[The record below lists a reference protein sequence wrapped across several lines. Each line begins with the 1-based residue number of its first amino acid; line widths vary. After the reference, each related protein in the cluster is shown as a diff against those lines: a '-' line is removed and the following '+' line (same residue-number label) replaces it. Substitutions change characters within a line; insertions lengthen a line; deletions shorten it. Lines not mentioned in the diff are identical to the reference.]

1 MRAAQRILLC
11 RKKVRGSTLIEVL
24 IAVLVL
30 SLGLLGALK
39 MQTAGMRLNADSR
52 YSVMA
57 TTYAQDALDAVTFNP
72 LGEKSTW
79 TSITCSTT
87 ASALT
92 GTPQTWLTRLKSDL
106 PSGCANVSCDSSA
119 RSCTVKIDW
128 TLPGQSDKTEASYV
142 IYN

>member
-1 MRAAQRILLC
+1 MLAAQRTSHC
-11 RKKVRGSTLIEVL
+11 KKKARGSTLIEVL

-72 LGEKSTW
+72 LGEKTVW
-79 TSITCSTT
+79 TSITCNTA
-87 ASALT
+87 ASALS
-92 GTPQTWLTRLKSDL
+92 GTPQTWLTRLKNDL
-106 PSGCANVSCDSSA
+106 PSGCAAVSCDASA
-119 RSCTVKIDW
+119 RSCTVLIDW
-128 TLPGQSDKTEASYV
+128 TLPGQTDKTEAKYV

>member
-1 MRAAQRILLC
+1 MRAEQRTLFC
-11 RKKVRGSTLIEVL
+11 KRSRRGSTLIEVL

-30 SLGLLGALK
+30 SIGLLGALK

-72 LGEKSTW
+72 LGEKSVW
-79 TSITCSTT
+79 TSITCSTEAT
-87 ASALT
+87 ALT
-92 GTPQTWLTRLKSDL
+92 GTPQTWLTRLKGDL
-106 PSGCANVSCDSSA
+106 PSGCAKVSCDSSA
-119 RSCTVKIDW
+119 HSCTVKIDW
-128 TLPGQSDKTEASYV
+128 TLPGQTDATEASYV